1 MKYLIRIIVTLPALA
16 LYGLRGVSMLWKF
29 GGSFRVHTFDPNE
42 ALRLLRDLHDLQNGP
57 PLERYREEWEK
68 VMKEIG
74 EFLNQH
80 ETE

>member
-1 MKYLIRIIVTLPALA
+1 MKYLIRIIVTLPAMA
-16 LYGLRGVSMLWKF
+16 LYGLRGVSLLWKF

-57 PLERYREEWEK
+57 PLERDREEWETTMREVEK
-68 VMKEIG
+68 
-74 EFLNQH
+74 FLEKH